1 LNRPIQKVQIMTTST
16 KRIVAY
22 HISRLQDKSV
32 EVRLK
37 AINELSHMA
46 DQEALDA
53 LRSVFE
59 KDSDVNV
66 RKAAQEAGRTV
77 FLKLKERG

>member
-1 LNRPIQKVQIMTTST
+1 MTTST

-22 HISRLQDKSV
+22 HISRLQDKSP

-37 AINELSHMA
+37 AIVELSHLA

-59 KDSDVNV
+59 KDSDVSV
-66 RKAAQEAGRTV
+66 RKAAQEAGRNV
-77 FLKLKERG
+77 FLKLKELGANP

>member
-1 LNRPIQKVQIMTTST
+1 MTTST

-37 AINELSHMA
+37 AINELSHTA

-59 KDSDVNV
+59 KDSDVSV

-77 FLKLKERG
+77 FLKLKEQGENQ

>member
-1 LNRPIQKVQIMTTST
+1 MTTST

-37 AINELSHMA
+37 AINELSHLA

-59 KDSDVNV
+59 KDGDVSV

-77 FLKLKERG
+77 FLKLKEQGANP

>member
-1 LNRPIQKVQIMTTST
+1 MSTST

-22 HISRLQDKSV
+22 HIARLQDKSV

-37 AINELSHMA
+37 AISELSHLA

-53 LRSVFE
+53 LQKVFE
-59 KDSDVNV
+59 KDSDVSV
-66 RKAAQEAGRTV
+66 RKAAQEAGRAV
-77 FLKLKERG
+77 FLKLKEQDANK

>member
-1 LNRPIQKVQIMTTST
+1 MTTST

-22 HISRLQDKSV
+22 HISRLQDKSAD
-32 EVRLK
+32 VRLK
-37 AINELSHMA
+37 AISELSHLA

-59 KDSDVNV
+59 NDSDLTV

-77 FLKLKERG
+77 FLKLKEQETSG

>member
-1 LNRPIQKVQIMTTST
+1 MTTST

-22 HISRLQDKSV
+22 HISRLQDKSP

-37 AINELSHMA
+37 AINELSHLA

-59 KDSDVNV
+59 KDSDVTV
-66 RKAAQEAGRTV
+66 RKAAQEAGRNV
-77 FLKLKERG
+77 FLKLKEQGANQ

>member
-1 LNRPIQKVQIMTTST
+1 MTTST

-22 HISRLQDKSV
+22 HISRLQDKSP

-37 AINELSHMA
+37 AINELSHLA

-59 KDSDVNV
+59 KDSDVTV
-66 RKAAQEAGRTV
+66 RKAAQEAGRNV
-77 FLKLKERG
+77 FLKLKELGANP

>member
-1 LNRPIQKVQIMTTST
+1 MTTST

-22 HISRLQDKSV
+22 HIARLQDKSV

-37 AINELSHMA
+37 AISELSHLA

-59 KDSDVNV
+59 NDSDVSV
-66 RKAAQEAGRTV
+66 RKAAQEAGRAV
-77 FLKLKERG
+77 FVKLKEQDGNK